1 MRETYGKFTALDGT
15 EFHYSDFKESR
26 REAAA
31 NAAARDQGILEVRT
45 QKKGRALTTRESLA
59 PATPEEMPPGKPN
72 ADTRKP
78 ASSAVISPP
87 IPFSAPA
94 RELTPGEESAKKS
107 FGEMHLAA
115 IRAELAKNAQ
125 RTTDCAAIVLT
136 HPTFLNPETG
146 TNHARQRND

>member
-87 IPFSAPA
+87 IPFSASPRTDA
-94 RELTPGEESAKKS
+94 GRGIGEEE
-107 FGEMHLAA
+107 F
-115 IRAELAKNAQ
+115 RRNALGGNPRSTGQ
-125 RTTDCAAIVLT
+125 ECPADNGRAAIVLT